1 MFHSMLRLM
10 FSDSSLVSLLYS
22 KPVGTS
28 WSPDSNCVKNSCKYS
43 VVSVGAGTRGYT
55 LPTGVGWGC
64 IIDLCLMVCL
74 FSEIVSLHRS
84 LMSATSARMP
94 LMLPTVV
101 SASFFEYFNEDFNSR
116 ISSNIDCWAVRMSFR
131 LVSDRLPSDPPC
143 CSTCPWSPGTTSGGV

>member
-10 FSDSSLVSLLYS
+10 FSDRSLVSLLYS
-22 KPVGTS
+22 NPVGTS

-74 FSEIVSLHRS
+74 LSEIVSLHRS
-84 LMSATSARMP
+84 LMSFTSARMP

-101 SASFFEYFNEDFNSR
+101 SASFFEYFNEDFNSC
-116 ISSNIDCWAVRMSFR
+116 ISSNSDCWAVRMSFR
-131 LVSDRLPSDPPC
+131 LVSERLPPDPPC
-143 CSTCPWSPGTTSGGV
+143 CSTCPWSPGPTSGGV